1 MSEKVLTALF
11 DLKNIFQIEM
21 YEKNGGYEAVKK
33 ALKNM
38 TPEDILNEVKAAHLR
53 GRGGAG
59 FPAGVKWGFVPK
71 NVDKPKYLCVNADE
85 GEPGTIKDRYIMTH
99 NPHMLIEG
107 IIITSYCVG
116 INQAFIYIRGEYE
129 NTARRLEQ
137 ALSEAEKNGYLG
149 NKILNTE
156 FDLSVT
162 VHRGAGAYICGEET
176 ALLESLEGKLGRP
189 RVKPPFPAVKGLF
202 DCPTVINN
210 VETLSNIPHIILK
223 GGDWF
228 HKLGVEKDGGTRI
241 FGISGVVNKPGI
253 YELPVGTNLKD
264 LIFKHAGGIQG
275 GRKLKAVIPGGMSA
289 PVLNEDEIDI
299 SLDSDT
305 MVAAGSML
313 GSGGVI
319 VIDETTPML
328 QVLAKVVKF
337 YAHESCGQCTPC
349 RIGTAWINK
358 MVQRMLRGGGKTE
371 DIDEI
376 ERLASLILKKT
387 LCPLGDAAAMPILAI
402 VRKFRGELEKNI
414 AEQEQ

>member
-1 MSEKVLTALF
+1 LSEKILTGNFSLE
-11 DLKNIFQIEM
+11 NIFRLDV
-21 YEKNGGYEAVKK
+21 YEKNGGYAAVKK
-33 ALKNM
+33 AVKDM
-38 TPEDILNEVKAAHLR
+38 TPEEILKEVKDSNLR

-71 NVDKPKYLCVNADE
+71 DVDKPKYLCVNADE

-107 IIITSYCVG
+107 IIITSFCVG
-116 INQAFIYIRGEYE
+116 IHHAFIYIRGEYE
-129 NTARRLEQ
+129 HAARRLEK
-137 ALSEAEKNGYLG
+137 ALEEAEKKGYLG
-149 NKILNTE
+149 QNILKSG
-156 FDLSVT
+156 FDLAVT

-189 RVKPPFPAVKGLF
+189 RVKPPFPAAKGLF

-210 VETLSNIPHIILK
+210 VETLSNIPHIILN
-223 GGDWF
+223 GGEWF
-228 HKLGVEKDGGTRI
+228 HKLGVDRDGGTRI
-241 FGISGVVNKPGI
+241 FGVSGMVNQPGI

-264 LIFKHAGGIQG
+264 VIYHHAGGLPE

-289 PVLNEDEIDI
+289 PALKADEIDI

-305 MVAAGSML
+305 LVEAGSML

-319 VIDETTPML
+319 VIDEETPML
-328 QVLAKVVKF
+328 QVLARIVKF

-358 MVQRMLRGGGKTE
+358 IVQRMVQGEGKSE

-376 ERLASLILKKT
+376 IRLASLILKKT
-387 LCPLGDAAAMPILAI
+387 LCPLGDAAAMPIMAI
-402 VRKFRGELEKNI
+402 VQKFREELEANM

>member
-1 MSEKVLTALF
+1 MSEKVLTGNF
-11 DLKNIFQIEM
+11 DLKNIFRLDA
-21 YEKNGGYEAVKK
+21 YVKNGGYTAVKK
-33 ALKNM
+33 AVTKMSPDAILK
-38 TPEDILNEVKAAHLR
+38 EVKAAHLR

-71 NVDKPKYLCVNADE
+71 DTDKPKYLCVNADE

-107 IIITSYCVG
+107 IIITSFCVE
-116 INQAFIYIRGEYE
+116 IHHAFIYIRGEYE
-129 NTARRLEQ
+129 HAALRLEQ
-137 ALSEAEKNGYLG
+137 ALSEAEENGYLG
-149 NKILNTE
+149 KNILNSG
-156 FDLSVT
+156 FDLNVT

-189 RVKPPFPAVKGLF
+189 RVKPPFPAAKGLF
-202 DCPTVINN
+202 NCPTVINN
-210 VETLSNIPHIILK
+210 VETLSNVPHIILN
-223 GGDWF
+223 GGEWF

-241 FGISGVVNKPGI
+241 FGVSGAVKKPGI

-264 LIFKHAGGIQG
+264 LIFDHAGGLPE

-289 PVLNEDEIDI
+289 PVLRADEIDI

-305 MVAAGSML
+305 LVEAESML

-319 VIDETTPML
+319 VIDETTPIL
-328 QVLAKVVKF
+328 QVLSRIVKF

-358 MVQRMLRGGGKTE
+358 IIQRMSSGKGKPE

-376 ERLASLILKKT
+376 IRLASLILKKT
-387 LCPLGDAAAMPILAI
+387 LCPLGDAAAMPIMAI
-402 VRKFRGELEKNI
+402 AQKFRDELEANM
-414 AEQEQ
+414 AELEQ